1 MSIFHGRIVKNLVLV
16 FTFLIVGCT
25 SLKDVAESSQNSE
38 AFVGIED
45 GQLIYKGEITET
57 SNNVIFSLFRA
68 SELKPNRLLISSQ
81 GGEIGAGM
89 DLGQWVKDNNLDVE
103 VIRVCASSCAN
114 YVLPA
119 ANTKYL
125 RKDSVLIWHGSAWQ
139 SHWHVDKEHRETFK
153 TYITLMRQRET
164 DFYAN
169 IAVDN
174 LLTTYGQ
181 SKFNF
186 LDFTLSLFGKETV
199 GYDYS
204 VADMEKLGLANIV
217 LLDGEWNWRAYK
229 PGKANLVKRIKLD
242 NDFKFELRRF
252 EI

>member
-1 MSIFHGRIVKNLVLV
+1 VKHLVLV
-16 FTFLIVGCT
+16 FSFLVIGCT
-25 SLKDVAESSQNSE
+25 SLKDVGESSQNSK
-38 AFVGIED
+38 ATVGIED

-68 SELKPNRLLISSQ
+68 AELKPNRLLISSQ

-89 DLGQWVKDNNLDVE
+89 DLGQWVKDNDLDVE
-103 VIRVCASSCAN
+103 IIRVCASSCAN

-139 SHWHVDKEHRETFK
+139 TNWHVDKERRESFNS
-153 TYITLMRQRET
+153 YITLMRQRET
-164 DFYAN
+164 EFYAD
-169 IAVDN
+169 ITVDN
-174 LLTTYGQ
+174 LITTYGQ
-181 SKFNF
+181 SKFDF
-186 LDFTLSLFGKETV
+186 LDFALSLLGKGTV

-204 VADMEKLGLANIV
+204 LADMEKLGLVNIV
-217 LLDGEWNWRAYK
+217 LIDGEWNWRTHR
-229 PGKANLVKRIKLD
+229 PDKANLVKRIKLD
-242 NDFKFELRRF
+242 NDFQFELRRF

>member
-1 MSIFHGRIVKNLVLV
+1 MKHLFLV
-16 FTFLIVGCT
+16 FTFLVIGCT
-25 SLKDVAESSQNSE
+25 SLKDVGESSQNSE

-45 GQLIYKGEITET
+45 GNLIYQGEITET
-57 SNNVIFSLFRA
+57 SNNMIFSLFRA
-68 SELKPNRLLISSQ
+68 AELKPNRLLISSQ

-139 SHWHVDKEHRETFK
+139 SNWHVDKEHRENFNK
-153 TYITLMRQRET
+153 YITLMRQRET
-164 DFYAN
+164 DFYAD
-169 IAVDN
+169 IKVDN

-181 SKFNF
+181 AKFNF
-186 LDFTLSLFGKETV
+186 WDFTLGLLGKGTV

-204 VADMEKLGLANIV
+204 IADMEQLGLTNIV
-217 LLDGEWNWRAYK
+217 LIDGEWNWRTYRPAR
-229 PGKANLVKRIKLD
+229 AHLVKRIKLD